1 MKDRP
6 RQALGT
12 YKVGL
17 SDPGLS
23 DVGLSD
29 GRSFRG
35 RPFQRKNGSC
45 NVPYKSFVGGP
56 SDVKKRNLQRI
67 QIIVLAA
74 LSTYLNYMAYFDVI
88 LSHIE

>member
-1 MKDRP
+1 MDTFS
-6 RQALGT
+6 ALGT
-12 YKVGL
+12 YKVGLSEVGL

-29 GRSFRG
+29 GRSLRG
-35 RPFQRKNGSC
+35 RPFQRKNGTC

-67 QIIVLAA
+67 LCISA
-74 LSTYLNYMAYFDVI
+74 L
-88 LSHIE
+88 